1 MQDPPVNGPL
11 HRMKLATSGL
21 GSWQEESF
29 YALNG
34 RYEQPIE
41 THLAA
46 FRRIRQE
53 DSTSE

>member
-1 MQDPPVNGPL
+1 MQDPPVNEPL

-21 GSWQEESF
+21 GSCREESF
-29 YALNG
+29 YALNR

-46 FRRIRQE
+46 FRKTRQE
-53 DSTSE
+53 D